1 MSGRHVLILSYK
13 DNSDTRRE
21 LEQLKMKSRVRES
34 RDFVTALVYFSLF
47 LDNVLLTV
55 IVPILPDF
63 LAQSGDVGLPE
74 NISTFNVPNGMLY
87 TKTFDLHYVP
97 NMLRKHP
104 LAGPSVLNLSTPI
117 GPPPTVRKVN
127 LDEENV
133 SIGILLGVKAL
144 VQLIFNPIVGGSTAK
159 FGYRIPIVFGT
170 FNLLLAA
177 LVFAIGDNYISLVF
191 ARAVQGIGSACIGVC
206 GMSLVAQLYP
216 EEEKR
221 SKIMGIVLGSVA
233 LGVLVGYPVGGCLYD
248 FVGKAAPFYIV
259 SILIGVDLLLQC
271 KFLELIVPAE
281 TPEDSAENNT
291 MTWWPLCTDLIVF
304 VVVLAICISTSTM
317 AILEPCLPIWLLSN
331 LNPKKWQLGTV
342 FIPDSVGYL
351 LGTNFFG
358 KVAYQIGQIKIAVIA
373 LIMVGLSCILIPSAT
388 TVWSLMLPHFVLG
401 LGIGILDAA
410 LVPFLATYVDQKY
423 GGDVDGGEGGN
434 GEFFSNYGAIYAI
447 QQMAVSLAYS
457 IGPLLG
463 GELAK
468 ILGFP
473 WLMRSMGSINCLY
486 APILLFITSRVNL
499 QGSLIKSKDVL
510 LNNGEDA
517 NHDYKRFYNSID

>member
-1 MSGRHVLILSYK
+1 MSDRHVLILSYK

-21 LEQLKMKSRVRES
+21 LKELKMKTRVRES

-63 LAQSGDVGLPE
+63 LAQAGDGALPE

-87 TKTFDLHYVP
+87 TKNFDLHYVP

-104 LAGPSVLNLSTPI
+104 LAGPNTYYNLSQLTSPATVA
-117 GPPPTVRKVN
+117 TVRKVN

-133 SIGILLGVKAL
+133 SIGILLAVKAL
-144 VQLIFNPIVGGSTAK
+144 VQLIFNPIVGSSTAK

-170 FNLLLAA
+170 FNILLAA

-221 SKIMGIVLGSVA
+221 SKIMGVVLGSVA

-259 SILIGVDLLLQC
+259 SIFIAVDLVLQC
-271 KFLELIVPAE
+271 KFLELIVPMD
-281 TPEDSAENNT
+281 PMEDSSENT
-291 MTWWPLCTDLIVF
+291 ATTWWPLLTDVVVF

-351 LGTNFFG
+351 IGTNFFG
-358 KVAYQIGQIKIAVIA
+358 KVAFQVGQIKIAVFA

-388 TVWSLMLPHFVLG
+388 TVWSLMLPHFGLG

-410 LVPFLATYVDQKY
+410 LVPFLASYVDQKY
-423 GGDVDGGEGGN
+423 GDVEGSTSDG
-434 GEFFSNYGAIYAI
+434 FSNYGAIYAI

-457 IGPLLG
+457 FGPLLG

-468 ILGFP
+468 VLGFP
-473 WLMRSMGSINCLY
+473 WLMRSLGTINCLY
-486 APILLFITSRVNL
+486 GPMLLIITSRL
-499 QGSLIKSKDVL
+499 QGTLIKSKDVL
-510 LNNGEDA
+510 LNSGEDA
-517 NHDYKRFYNSID
+517 NNDYKRFYNSID

>member
-1 MSGRHVLILSYK
+1 MSARHILILSYK
-13 DNSDTRRE
+13 DNSDTKRE
-21 LEQLKMKSRVRES
+21 LELLKMKTRVRES

-63 LAQSGDVGLPE
+63 LAQSGEMGLPE

-104 LAGPSVLNLSTPI
+104 LAGPNVFNLTHQGSSA
-117 GPPPTVRKVN
+117 TVTTTRKVN

-133 SIGILLGVKAL
+133 SIGILLSVKAL

-170 FNLLLAA
+170 FNILLAA

-271 KFLELIVPAE
+271 KFLELIVPIE
-281 TPEDSAENNT
+281 TLEDSSDNNT
-291 MTWWPLCTDLIVF
+291 ATWWPLLTDLVVF

-317 AILEPCLPIWLLSN
+317 AILEPCLPIWLLAN

-358 KVAYQIGQIKIAVIA
+358 KLAYRIGQIKIAVFA
-373 LIMVGLSCILIPSAT
+373 LVLVGFSCILIPSASS
-388 TVWSLMLPHFVLG
+388 VWRLMLPHFGLG

-423 GGDVDGGEGGN
+423 GDFDGSASET
-434 GEFFSNYGAIYAI
+434 FSNYGAIYAI

-457 IGPLLG
+457 FGPLFG

-468 ILGFP
+468 VLGFP
-473 WLMRSMGSINCLY
+473 WLMRTMGSINCLY
-486 APILLFITSRVNL
+486 GPLLLFITSRINL

-510 LNNGEDA
+510 LNTGEDA
-517 NHDYKRFYNSID
+517 NHDYRRFYNSID